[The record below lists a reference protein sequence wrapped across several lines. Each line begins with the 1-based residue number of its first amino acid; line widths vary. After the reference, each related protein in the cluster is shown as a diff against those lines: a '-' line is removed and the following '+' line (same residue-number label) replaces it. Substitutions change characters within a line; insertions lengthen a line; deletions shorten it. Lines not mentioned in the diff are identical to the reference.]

1 MIELRQIE
9 HQLIKDTNF
18 LVVDVETTGLSAE
31 NDRITE
37 VAFVNVQNGQIT
49 DEFSSLVN
57 PKQFIPRYITELT
70 GINNEMVMDK
80 PNFKELLPLL
90 NDFIKDI
97 EGTII
102 FCGHNVSFD
111 HRFMNSS
118 LIRAGANKLNLN
130 TLCTARLA
138 RRMKLGLQSKS
149 LYSLTKHF
157 KIDVNR
163 RHRALDDARATAII
177 LINFLDFSSY
187 YLNV

>member
-1 MIELRQIE
+1 MIELKQID

-37 VAFVNVQNGQIT
+37 IAVVNVLNGKIT

-57 PKQFIPRYITELT
+57 PNQFIPRYITELT
-70 GINNEMVMDK
+70 GINNEMVLDK
-80 PNFKELLPLL
+80 PDFRELLPRL
-90 NDFIKDI
+90 NDFVNNI
-97 EGTII
+97 EGAKV

-111 HRFMNSS
+111 HRFVNTS
-118 LIRAGANKLNLN
+118 LLRAGAAALNLN

-149 LYSLTKHF
+149 LYSLTKHY
-157 KIDVNR
+157 KIEVSR
-163 RHRALDDARATAII
+163 LQ
-177 LINFLDFSSY
+177 L
-187 YLNV
+187 